1 MKHEGKRKIGIAIG
15 LIIVLVAIFQLLW
28 PVFYLSLVS
37 LNEDPTAEY
46 LRIMWLL
53 SPNGLSVI
61 TLLLG
66 CVYVAWVAYTLQ

>member
-1 MKHEGKRKIGIAIG
+1 MNREGKRKMGIAIG
-15 LIIVLVAIFQLLW
+15 VILVLVAFFQMIWPSVYPALLD
-28 PVFYLSLVS
+28 
-37 LNEDPTAEY
+37 LNQNPTAEY